1 MSFVPLRQRDLV
13 ANQAKLTWT
22 TTKAYLQLD
31 CGPIGPPASEQIC
44 SPKVKLDSGE
54 LDSSVGTT

>member
-31 CGPIGPPASEQIC
+31 CGPIGPPASEHA
-44 SPKVKLDSGE
+44 PGANDGRAE
-54 LDSSVGTT
+54 LTRQR